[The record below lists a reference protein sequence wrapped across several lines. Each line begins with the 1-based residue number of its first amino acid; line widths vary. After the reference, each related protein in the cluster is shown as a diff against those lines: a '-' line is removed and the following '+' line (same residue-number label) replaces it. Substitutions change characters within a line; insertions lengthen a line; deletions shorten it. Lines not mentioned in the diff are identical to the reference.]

1 MIAMRGKVWAFNPHS
16 GGKKITP
23 DIQAKIRK
31 RITEH
36 AEKNYEG
43 KFTRLDVKFRGALCY
58 IDAYKEPYVPKGDP
72 PEWMNETREEYIER
86 LRNTPTHLCRIRHFD
101 INRWSVAFYTYSNE
115 RYEPCIFPTGD
126 WFGTPEEAFDIG
138 AVYLVG

>member
-1 MIAMRGKVWAFNPHS
+1 MRKKVWTFTPHS
-16 GGKKITP
+16 GGKKISPETQ
-23 DIQAKIRK
+23 DAVRK

-36 AEKNYEG
+36 AEKNYAG

-58 IDAYKEPYVPKGDP
+58 IDAYKEPYVPEGDP
-72 PEWMNETREEYIER
+72 PEWMNETRKEYIER

-115 RYEPCIFPTGD
+115 RYEPCIFPNGK

-138 AVYLVG
+138 AVYLEG